1 MTAEQDAK
9 AIAALL
15 NQGEAKKAFKQAKIA
30 IKRYPRTAFFMN
42 LAGLALSTSG
52 QPREAIRYFQ
62 DAVKA
67 QPEFPDAHR
76 NLAQTL
82 VLIGQPDKAVTV
94 LKRHLARSPKDAEAE
109 YLLAQS
115 YSQAEDPVTAE
126 SHASRAIELNPRMA
140 KAYNL
145 RAVLHSGFQRY
156 DEALKDYETAL
167 SFNPND
173 PNALTNISLPL
184 ARQNRHEDAM
194 KVIEKAL
201 AIAPS
206 NIATILRYGVQLNE
220 LGRVDEAVQAYRQV
234 LDLAPGHPTA
244 LTRLAMI
251 APAEQLGDVIE
262 QLVPAFNTA
271 PKRGEDRV
279 QLAYGLAEAY
289 KKKRD
294 TDQVHHWLAQAN
306 AAQSMLTPGA
316 QQDTFENYQVNL
328 HKRITE
334 RFADIIAPDVD
345 GDTAKPTPV
354 FVLGMPR
361 SGTTLTETVLATHPN
376 IAGMGERATAAT
388 LLRYVLRDDLPFGIE
403 EARQFAADYRAD
415 LHGMPEGPEFF
426 IDKMPENYRLIGFL
440 HMAFPQAKIVHLV
453 RDPRDVAWSI
463 WSNYF
468 TGGLRVYTYDMKR
481 MAQRCNDYKRLMA
494 HWHKVCP
501 GVIHDLKY
509 DDLVSDIGAASRD
522 LAAYIGLDWIP
533 EMAAPHTSKA
543 PVLTASVNQ
552 VREPV
557 HTKSIGNWQK
567 HEQELAPFIK
577 ALDPGLWPEVFD
589 KS

>member
-15 NQGEAKKAFKQAKIA
+15 NTGDTKRALKQARIA
-30 IKRYPRTAFFMN
+30 IKRYPGTAFFMN
-42 LAGLALSTSG
+42 LAGLALSSSG
-52 QPREAIRYFQ
+52 QLREAAKYFQ

-67 QPEFPDAHR
+67 QPGFPDAHR

-82 VLIGQPDKAVTV
+82 VLMKQPDKAITV
-94 LKRHLARSPKDAEAE
+94 LTRHLARAPKDAEAE

-115 YSQAEDPVTAE
+115 HSQAEDPATAE
-126 SHASRAIELNPRMA
+126 THVSRAIELNPRMA

-145 RAVLHSGFQRY
+145 RAVLHTGFQRY

-201 AIAPS
+201 AVAP
-206 NIATILRYGVQLNE
+206 NNVATVLRYGVQLNE
-220 LGRVDEAVQAYRQV
+220 LGRVDEAVQAYHRV
-234 LDLAPGHPTA
+234 LELTPGHPAA
-244 LTRLAMI
+244 LTRLGMI
-251 APAEQLGDVIE
+251 APADQLDDLIE
-262 QLVPAFNTA
+262 KLIPAYHAA
-271 PKRGEDRV
+271 PKRSEDRV
-279 QLAYGLAEAY
+279 QLAYGLAEAF
-289 KKKRD
+289 KKKRN
-294 TDQVHHWLAQAN
+294 TEEVHRWLANANNAQA
-306 AAQSMLTPGA
+306 MLTPAA
-316 QQDTFENYQVNL
+316 QQDTFEDYQIKL
-328 HKRITE
+328 HQRITD
-334 RFADIIAPDVD
+334 RFTDVVVPDAD
-345 GDTAKPTPV
+345 GDRTSPVPV

-361 SGTTLTETVLATHPN
+361 SGTTLTETVLATHSN

-388 LLRYVLRDDLPFGIE
+388 LLRYVLRDDLPFGTD
-403 EARQFAADYRAD
+403 EARQFAIDYRAD
-415 LHGMPEGPEFF
+415 LHGLPEGPEFF
-426 IDKMPENYRLIGFL
+426 IDKMPENYRLIGFI

-494 HWHKVCP
+494 HWHKICP

-509 DDLVSDIGAASRD
+509 DDLVSDIETASRD

-533 EMAAPHTSKA
+533 QMAAPHTSTA

-557 HTKSIGNWQK
+557 HTKSIGNWRK
-567 HEQELAPFIK
+567 HEKELAPFIN
-577 ALDPGLWPEVFD
+577 ALDPALWPEVFD
-589 KS
+589 AD